1 MLDPT
6 EITIAEVAQTAGVSV
21 STVSRILN
29 DKPDVAE
36 KTRQRV
42 LQVIEELGYT
52 PHIQAQRL
60 AAGKSRTIALL
71 YPVDYIEFTRQE
83 MGFIS
88 GVGKA
93 FGEADFFLNLI
104 TTPVTERS
112 LTNLY
117 RSGQADGVILME
129 IDMHDW
135 RVDTLRE
142 RNYPFVM
149 IGRSADNTGLQFV
162 DLDQE
167 NVVIAAFDHLVGLGH
182 QQIGFLTFPETLL
195 DRGYGAAVRSMRGYK
210 KVCEKHGFTPT
221 CLQVDLTTQT
231 LFESTQNLLEK
242 QPDLTAVVTIEGS
255 TTVGVIRALQ
265 ELGRPIPE
273 DFSIIT
279 VTTEQ
284 TAKLISPPLTYI
296 NFPSFELGYRAAQML
311 VNILNKQPLEVSQI
325 VLPPQLIPGKSTGP
339 ALNRMG

>member
-1 MLDPT
+1 MLDTT
-6 EITIAEVAQTAGVSV
+6 EITIAEVAQAAGVSV

-36 KTRQRV
+36 ATRQRV
-42 LQVIEELGYT
+42 LRVIDELGYT
-52 PHIQAQRL
+52 PHVQAQRL

-93 FGEADFFLNLI
+93 FGEANFFLNLI
-104 TTPVTERS
+104 TTPITENGLR
-112 LTNLY
+112 NLY

-129 IDMHDW
+129 VDMNDW

-149 IGRSADNTGLQFV
+149 IGRSADNTGLHFV

-167 NVVIAAFDHLVGLGH
+167 NVVITAIDHLVELGH
-182 QQIGFLTFPETLL
+182 QQIGFLAFPETLV
-195 DRGYGAAVRSMRGYK
+195 DRGYGAAVRSMRGYRK
-210 KVCEKHGFTPT
+210 ACEKHSLTPT
-221 CLQVDLTTQT
+221 CFQGELNIQS
-231 LFESTQNLLEK
+231 LFENTLRLLEK
-242 QPDLTAVVTIEGS
+242 QPDITAIVTFEGS
-255 TTVGVIRALQ
+255 TTVGVIQALQ
-265 ELGRPIPE
+265 KLGRRVPD
-273 DFSIIT
+273 DFSVIT

-284 TAKLISPPLTYI
+284 TAILISPPLTYI
-296 NFPSFELGYRAAQML
+296 NFPSFDLGYRAAQML

-325 VLPPQLIPGKSTGP
+325 VLPPQLIIGKSTGP
-339 ALNRMG
+339 ALKQQG